1 MGDHA
6 SMPPDR
12 PSASSRSPLPILW
25 QPTAV
30 MWVILATEALSII
43 LALAPG
49 IGGNRW
55 IYFGICSLL
64 LQWVALLTLGAT
76 YVLRGPLMRL
86 PLVHMTWAVVLL
98 LLSSTILLG
107 SLALLIVPRSLLIPN
122 EDGWLA
128 WLRTLGLVLV
138 AGILGALAFQNHWKS
153 RLSALRAQQAE
164 LDALRAR
171 VNPHFLFN
179 TLNTATA
186 LVHDQPDQA
195 ERVLLDLS
203 DLFRAALSGNEETGL
218 EQELLLTRRYLEIE
232 QLRLGDRLS
241 VSWHLPVPLPNI
253 NVPTLALQTLAEN
266 AIHHGIEARPG
277 TGDVTIEVIPDTN
290 AVILRVSNPL
300 AEESPATP
308 RHQVGLAASRARIE
322 AMTAGLG
329 ELRTRQDA
337 GRFIAEIILPI

>member
-1 MGDHA
+1 MANRLHHPVDT
-6 SMPPDR
+6 
-12 PSASSRSPLPILW
+12 LF
-25 QPTAV
+25 QPTTLLSVFTAGEL
-30 MWVILATEALSII
+30 LAII
-43 LALAPG
+43 LALAPETEG
-49 IGGNRW
+49 ARLIRFGLLSFSIQW
-55 IYFGICSLL
+55 ISLFSLAVLYMLRGHVRTWPVSALVALVTGLL
-64 LQWVALLTLGAT
+64 LLMTVLSGWLSQW
-76 YVLRGPLMRL
+76 
-86 PLVHMTWAVVLL
+86 
-98 LLSSTILLG
+98 LLSSTAPQGYAWWSTSVRLFGSMLCMLLFG
-107 SLALLIVPRSLLIPN
+107 LI
-122 EDGWLA
+122 
-128 WLRTLGLVLV
+128 
-138 AGILGALAFQNHWKS
+138 
-153 RLSALRAQQAE
+153 ALRSHWTAQTQEYRAKQAE

-203 DLFRAALSGNEETGL
+203 DLFRAALSGNEETSL

-241 VSWHLPVPLPNI
+241 VSWQLPVPLPAI

-277 TGDVTIEVIPDTN
+277 TGDVIIDVIPDAN
-290 AVILRVSNPL
+290 AIILRVSNPL
-300 AEESPATP
+300 AGDSPATP

>member
-1 MGDHA
+1 MRTLIN
-6 SMPPDR
+6 R
-12 PSASSRSPLPILW
+12 PLDVLW
-25 QPTAV
+25 QPGT
-30 MWVILATEALSII
+30 LLSVFAAGEL
-43 LALAPG
+43 LALTFGLAMQAPG
-49 IGGNRW
+49 DRLLR
-55 IYFGICSLL
+55 FGILSFAV
-64 LQWVALLTLGAT
+64 QWVAVMTLSLLYGMRHELRKLPAQGVIAFAT
-76 YVLRGPLMRL
+76 VALL
-86 PLVHMTWAVVLL
+86 AVVLA
-98 LLSSTILLG
+98 STYAAWQLLG
-107 SLALLIVPRSLLIPN
+107 PLTQMSEAEWWWTGLRFYVALMAMLLFGLLALRSEWQSHGLQ
-122 EDGWLA
+122 
-128 WLRTLGLVLV
+128 LRT
-138 AGILGALAFQNHWKS
+138 K
-153 RLSALRAQQAE
+153 QAE

-241 VSWHLPVPLPNI
+241 VSWHLPVPLPTI

-277 TGDVTIEVIPDTN
+277 TGDVIIEVIPDANT
-290 AVILRVSNPL
+290 ITLHVSNPL
-300 AEESPATP
+300 AGESPATP